1 MADAAYNRGKFLFAS
16 AGVDWSQPGSTVNVL
31 LLDNA
36 GTYVFSADH
45 NFVADLT
52 PASNE
57 FGGTGYTRQTLANKA
72 VTENDTTDLANIDA
86 DDVVWAAIDGA
97 TAQAAVVFVQVTND
111 ADSPLIAY
119 FDTGFPFTAN
129 GGQLTWQF
137 NAAGVFTLS

>member
-16 AGVDWSQPGSTVNVL
+16 AGINWATDTIEVL
-31 LLDNA
+31 LLDDA
-36 GTYVFSADH
+36 GTYTFDPDH

-52 PASNE
+52 PGTNE
-57 FGGTGYTRQTLANKA
+57 FQGTGYTRMTLANAA

-97 TAQAAVVFVQVTND
+97 TAQAAVVYRLVTND
-111 ADSPLIAY
+111 ADSQLLFY
-119 FDTGFPFTAN
+119 MDTGFPFTAN

-137 NAAGVFTLS
+137 NAAGVATLS